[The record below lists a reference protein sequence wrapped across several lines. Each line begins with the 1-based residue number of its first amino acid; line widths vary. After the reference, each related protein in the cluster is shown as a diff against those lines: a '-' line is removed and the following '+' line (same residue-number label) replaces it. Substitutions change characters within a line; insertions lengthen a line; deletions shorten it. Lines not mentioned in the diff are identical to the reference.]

1 MIGMVL
7 ALLAAARQDDP
18 IETRLYNVEFLT
30 QKVSDHPGTALG
42 LSQDAIG
49 TTVSASDLVS
59 GLLSGEDLAKLIRTN
74 VVEDS
79 WEHVSASL
87 TVSNGILTATNRRSV
102 HEKIAQYLNYWR
114 GFVGKMIVIDAVIV
128 SIDPQLLARI
138 RSAGNPDR
146 PAILPAEHLRQV
158 LDAAREGKLAEV
170 ARTLRVTAHPG
181 QRVNLGEF
189 HRQSY
194 IRDYDVQIATAAVA
208 LDPIVD
214 VFSTGMSI
222 DVRPFLEPFANGIT
236 MEVRADL
243 SDPEGIEERKLKVT
257 KDLFSAVPLEGGEK
271 GPVGKAQGPGA
282 AQTMEMKL
290 QLPRVTLDAVRTTLT
305 VKSRETAIV
314 GAVFRKNRHVLFLLT
329 PAIVAVD
336 DKPAPEPVFEEQRL
350 MRLFDVSPLTR
361 GVQDW
366 APPRLDLVSPSAGG
380 GAPLTGA
387 SFTLDEP
394 KVQMTAEEV
403 ASMIKTRIA
412 PETWGNKRNSVETQG
427 GTLVVRQKPEV
438 LREIERFLTTLLTAR
453 AQMITTEAVV
463 VGFKKGARAEWER
476 DVPALQPGGYF
487 ATREQVDKLLEEAYK
502 AARVRL
508 VDTGEITG
516 FPQERVY
523 ALRMLQE
530 SYLQDYEPQV
540 STFAGMYDPIVGVFG
555 TGFVMDVRPHFIH
568 GDEQIAVDFRAQM
581 SVGQLKETELG
592 PQGTGPLQTAQARV
606 LKWNSNVTC
615 VKGKWSLVA
624 LETVGKGDDA
634 EDWAVFVRARQN
646 VLK

>member
-1 MIGMVL
+1 M
-7 ALLAAARQDDP
+7 
-18 IETRLYNVEFLT
+18 
-30 QKVSDHPGTALG
+30 
-42 LSQDAIG
+42 
-49 TTVSASDLVS
+49 
-59 GLLSGEDLAKLIRTN
+59 
-74 VVEDS
+74 
-79 WEHVSASL
+79 
-87 TVSNGILTATNRRSV
+87 
-102 HEKIAQYLNYWR
+102 
-114 GFVGKMIVIDAVIV
+114 
-128 SIDPQLLARI
+128 
-138 RSAGNPDR
+138 
-146 PAILPAEHLRQV
+146 
-158 LDAAREGKLAEV
+158 
-170 ARTLRVTAHPG
+170 TL
-181 QRVNLGEF
+181 
-189 HRQSY
+189 
-194 IRDYDVQIATAAVA
+194 
-208 LDPIVD
+208 
-214 VFSTGMSI
+214 

-243 SDPEGIEERKLKVT
+243 SDPEGMEERKLKVT

-271 GPVGKAQGPGA
+271 GPVGKAQGPAA
-282 AQTMEMKL
+282 AQAMEMKL
-290 QLPRVTLDAVRTTLT
+290 QLPKVTLDAVRTTLT
-305 VKSRETAIV
+305 VRSRETAIV
-314 GAVFRKNRHVLFLLT
+314 GSVFRKNRHLLFLLT

-380 GAPLTGA
+380 GGPLTGA

-394 KVQMTAEEV
+394 KAQMTAEEV

-427 GTLVVRQKPEV
+427 GTLVIRQKPEV

-463 VGFKKGARAEWER
+463 IGFKKGARAEWER

-487 ATREQVDKLLEEAYK
+487 ATREQFDKLLEEAYK

-508 VDTGEITG
+508 VETSEITG

-523 ALRMLQE
+523 ALRMVQE
-530 SYLQDYEPQV
+530 SHLQDYEPQV

-581 SVGQLKETELG
+581 SVGQLKDTELG

-606 LKWNSNVTC
+606 LKWNANVTC

-634 EDWAVFVRARQN
+634 EDWALFVRTRQN